1 MANMKITLK
10 KSLAG
15 RLEKHIATAHSLGLK
30 KINDV
35 TVQPDNAQTRGK
47 VKQIGYLLEIV
58 EEAYPMKLHEW
69 TPAAGATKPAY
80 RKGRGAGSGNGKT
93 AGRGHKGQWARSGGG
108 VRPGFE
114 GGQMPL
120 ARRLP
125 KRGFHN
131 IFGTTYAPVNV
142 SALEKF
148 EDGAE
153 VTAEILCNAGI
164 VKNALDGIKI
174 LGTGTLTKKLTVK
187 AAAFSAS
194 AKEKIEAA
202 GGKAEVV

>member
-35 TVQPDNAQTRGK
+35 TVQPDNAQTR
-47 VKQIGYLLEIV
+47 
-58 EEAYPMKLHEW
+58 
-69 TPAAGATKPAY
+69 
-80 RKGRGAGSGNGKT
+80 GNGKT